1 MKTDPAEVR
10 LDVKRE
16 PRAVSSDYMIS
27 LISDCP
33 GNIIEAIDNRG

>member
-16 PRAVSSDYMIS
+16 SRAVSSNYMLS
-27 LISDCP
+27 LISNCP